1 MRWPWLGLLVL
12 SLGCASAP
20 RETEPP
26 AVVEVPIQVIG
37 NIVFVAATVND
48 GRSSALL
55 IVDTGADWT
64 ILTPRLLNRLGVV
77 MPADAPKRKIRVV
90 GGQTLDV
97 PFVKIATIRV
107 GEATMKDQE
116 IGVYEIHPDAPVIDG
131 LLGGDFL
138 QRFRVTLDRTAK
150 QMRLAPFGR

>member
-12 SLGCASAP
+12 LLGCAPSP
-20 RETEPP
+20 RETVPL
-26 AVVEVPIQVIG
+26 AVVEVPIQLIG
-37 NIVFVAATVND
+37 NVVFVAATVND

-55 IVDTGADWT
+55 IVDTGADST

-77 MPADAPKRKIRVV
+77 VPADAPKRKIHVV

-107 GEATMKDQE
+107 GQATMKDQE

-138 QRFRVTLDRTAK
+138 HRFRVTLDRSAK
-150 QMRLAPFGR
+150 QMRLAPLGR